1 MNRANR
7 VESAIITELPE
18 ASRKARLPVFLSVIA
33 IRPSQDEALRLHHRT
48 REVAFHAENLAT
60 PCPAM
65 AETTLAAVFWNRQ
78 WLLIC

>member
-7 VESAIITELPE
+7 VESAIITEPSG
-18 ASRKARLPVFLSVIA
+18 ASRKAHGLRFLGVIA
-33 IRPSQDEALRLHHRT
+33 IRLSQDEALRRHHRT
-48 REVAFHAENLAT
+48 REVAFHAGNLAT